1 MTPAPHGAS
10 CAGFPFAPGV
20 FRGLFVICLICH
32 FNAPVRHFNS
42 GRCAY
47 IAAAPRALCALFMA
61 LWRGIAPRRAFPLC
75 GVLPACR
82 HRAPPLALG
91 GVAGP
96 CGAGA
101 DWFGLSAWSLHAGR
115 GFWWGRG
122 APPKSLILPQNHSRL
137 QDSVY
142 KRRIS
147 LAYFPG
153 IGGKSFKSR
162 SISAHFASKSLASMY
177 FCWSCSGDKPSICG
191 WFGVNTI
198 SCLSTMP

>member
-1 MTPAPHGAS
+1 MTHKSAASRPSARTPHIWRAGQGGATLDLAVYPVAAHSTAFRSGQTPEMTPAPHGAS

-20 FRGLFVICLICH
+20 FRGLFVICLICN
-32 FNAPVRHFNS
+32 FNAPVRRFNS

-91 GVAGP
+91 GVSGP

-122 APPKSLILPQNHSRL
+122 APPKSPEKS
-137 QDSVY
+137 
-142 KRRIS
+142 
-147 LAYFPG
+147 P
-153 IGGKSFKSR
+153 GKSR
-162 SISAHFASKSLASMY
+162 KSLA
-177 FCWSCSGDKPSICG
+177 
-191 WFGVNTI
+191 
-198 SCLSTMP
+198 